1 MRRMHRRLVVA
12 LLGGLLAITGT
23 VASTACAK
31 TSVAAPQSYQTKGTI
46 RSFGPGRAY
55 VNIAHEDIP
64 GYMMAMTMSFE
75 PGKPGQLDGLAE
87 NDRVE
92 LAFTET
98 ADGKRILTTIAKT
111 R

>member
-1 MRRMHRRLVVA
+1 
-12 LLGGLLAITGT
+12 
-23 VASTACAK
+23 
-31 TSVAAPQSYQTKGTI
+31 
-46 RSFGPGRAY
+46 
-55 VNIAHEDIP
+55 
-64 GYMMAMTMSFE
+64 MSFE

>member
-1 MRRMHRRLVVA
+1 MHGMKRSLVAA
-12 LLGGLLAITGT
+12 LLAGLLGISGT

-31 TSVAAPQSYQTKGTI
+31 SQVAAPKSYATKGTI
-46 RSFGPGRAY
+46 RSSRPARAY

-92 LAFTET
+92 LVFAET
-98 ADGKRILTTIAKT
+98 ADGRRILASITKA

>member
-1 MRRMHRRLVVA
+1 MKRSFVVT
-12 LLGGLLAITGT
+12 LLTGLLAFTCTIAT
-23 VASTACAK
+23 TACAK
-31 TSVAAPQSYQTKGTI
+31 SQVAAPSSFQTKGTI
-46 RSFGPGRAY
+46 RSFGPGRAF

-92 LAFTET
+92 LTFVET
-98 ADGKRILTTIAKT
+98 ADGKRILTTIAKS
-111 R
+111 RVP